1 MKDFWFEL
9 GKIAFYWVYGAFY
22 IALLM
27 FASWIWRAVSGR
39 DNFTLLD
46 LFISAALVFV
56 PIVVGKTMTA
66 KD

>member
-9 GKIAFYWVYGAFY
+9 GKILFYWAYGALY

-27 FASWIWRAVSGR
+27 FASWAWREVTGN

-46 LFISAALVFV
+46 LFISAAIVFV